1 MKISKNIILS
11 NQRTKKHKI
20 EIVYF
25 SINKKR
31 KKMYSLNCNYFV
43 EEFSSID
50 ELINYAIQVGMDPN
64 YEITRNGKL
73 TGEML
78 IELI

>member
-1 MKISKNIILS
+1 
-11 NQRTKKHKI
+11 
-20 EIVYF
+20 
-25 SINKKR
+25 
-31 KKMYSLNCNYFV
+31 MYSLNCNYFV

-50 ELINYAIQVGMDPN
+50 ELINYEMQVGMDPN

-78 IELI
+78 IELIGF

>member
-1 MKISKNIILS
+1 
-11 NQRTKKHKI
+11 
-20 EIVYF
+20 
-25 SINKKR
+25 
-31 KKMYSLNCNYFV
+31 MYSLNCNYFV

-50 ELINYAIQVGMDPN
+50 ELINYAMQVGMDPN

-78 IELI
+78 IELIGY